1 MAGINRPSGQLRTAR
16 AAVSKLKTRIRY
28 HVPRMMG
35 VTHPAERSGPSYSK
49 LEVLMQRYQTPNL
62 VNESPES
69 FERNIRGLLSLED
82 YRMEGYRDPRRQ
94 RDLSIRFHWGHDH
107 DFGTFMLPGRMGN
120 RHLRLISVFIDS
132 FHALP
137 LSLVGKR
144 VLDVGCWTGGTSLA
158 FAAMGAEV
166 VAIEEVKKY
175 VDALTYL
182 IDAFKVDNLEVRN
195 LSLYEC
201 TTPEFQDQF
210 DYVLFAGVLY
220 HLTDPVLGLR
230 IVFNSLKDGGRC
242 LVETAAIPAKGPTLR
257 YEGPTL
263 LWGGDASQLTRSG
276 WNWFL
281 PSTTTLVNM
290 MRDVGFENVRAPR
303 RITSADRQFAVANRV
318 RHVDILRAGLSSPGI
333 R

>member
-1 MAGINRPSGQLRTAR
+1 MAGGNRLSGEVRTAR
-16 AAVSKLKTRIRY
+16 EAASKLRKRIQY
-28 HVPRMMG
+28 HVPRVMG
-35 VTHPAERSGPSYSK
+35 VTHPAEKLGPSYGE
-49 LEVLMQRYQTPNL
+49 LRALMSRYQTRNL
-62 VNESPES
+62 ANESPES
-69 FERNIRGLLSLED
+69 FEQTVRGLLSLED
-82 YRMEGYRDPRRQ
+82 YQMEGYRDPTRQ

-107 DFGTFMLPGRMGN
+107 DFGTFQLTGRMSD
-120 RHLRLISVFIDS
+120 RHLRLISVFIDT

-137 LSLVGKR
+137 LSLAGKR

-166 VAIEEVKKY
+166 VAIEEVNKY

-182 IDAFKVDNLEVRN
+182 KDAFEVNNLEVRN

-220 HLTDPVLGLR
+220 HLTDPILGLR
-230 IVFNSLKDGGRC
+230 VVFNSLRDGGLC
-242 LVETAAIPAKGPTLR
+242 LLETAAIPAKGPTLR
-257 YEGPTL
+257 YEGPNV
-263 LWGGDASQLTRSG
+263 LWGGDANQLARSG

-290 MRDVGFENVRAPR
+290 MRDVGFDSIRAPHR
-303 RITSADRQFAVANRV
+303 VTSAGRQFAVAKRI